1 MKLLRY
7 ISNSVKVRNIAV
19 ICVLISMMCICSA
32 AFAAEDTNVQERS
45 LSKRECKDLAGQLS
59 DGYKP
64 WSKVAINGKLRTEM
78 LPVSL
83 TLRVAMERD
92 KRLALSIRA
101 PFLGEVMRVEM
112 TPGELYIINK
122 KKKTYHQME
131 YDSERPLLQYAQDIL
146 LGRVVIVGSGVLSKS
161 NVGKCKIYE
170 LLSTPPTDEA
180 VCEGYGIIPD
190 PFAEGMCY
198 GYTIAPDYKMTGI
211 SVAVVEKLIEA
222 VKSGTYSSETDIEE
236 YVPVANVDVTYRNS
250 GKAQASINV
259 NFDKYSMSA
268 TLECDE
274 PEYGAK
280 LLEPFEITSS
290 YRSVGLREVIRF

>member
-1 MKLLRY
+1 MKLLRN
-7 ISNSVKVRNIAV
+7 ISNSVKANGLVV
-19 ICVLISMMCICSA
+19 ICVLLSMISICPA
-32 AFAAEDTNVQERS
+32 AFAANDANEQERL
-45 LSKRECKDLAGQLS
+45 LSKRECKDLAGELNE
-59 DGYKP
+59 GYKP
-64 WSKVAINGKLRTEM
+64 WSRVAINGKLRTEM

-112 TPGELYIINK
+112 TPGELYIINR

-131 YDSERPLLQYAQDIL
+131 YDADRPLLQYAQDLL
-146 LGRVVIVGSGVLSKS
+146 LGRVVVVGSGVLSKS

-170 LLSTPPTDEA
+170 LSSTTAAGDT
-180 VCEGYGIIPD
+180 VCDGYGIIPEA
-190 PFAEGMCY
+190 FADGLSY
-198 GYTIAPDYKMTGI
+198 GYTISPDYKMTGI

-222 VKSGTYSSETDIEE
+222 IKGGTYSSETDIEE
-236 YVPVANVDVTYRNS
+236 YVPVANVDVAYRNS
-250 GKAQASINV
+250 GKAQASIYV
-259 NFDKYSMSA
+259 NFDKYSISA

-280 LLEPFEITSS
+280 LLEPFELTSA
-290 YRSVGLREVIRF
+290 YRSVGLRDVIRF